1 MGRPVGSVKTGGR
14 RPGSLDR
21 QQRQLIT
28 EQMAFDVLA
37 VYRGLGGAMW
47 LMEFAK
53 ANPGQFVQQCLSRLL
68 PAAPKEDA
76 DVQVNM
82 LSVGNISDFEIAR
95 RLAFVLAAGANA
107 QQDLQEQQPP
117 VTVQET
123 PGD

>member
-1 MGRPVGSVKTGGR
+1 MGRPPGPSGKPKTGGR
-14 RPGSLDR
+14 QKGSLDR

-37 VYRGLGGAMW
+37 VYRGLGGAIW

-68 PAAPKEDA
+68 PAAPKEDT

-82 LSVGNISDFEIAR
+82 LSVGNISDLDAAMRIAFA
-95 RLAFVLAAGANA
+95 LNKGLE
-107 QQDLQEQQPP
+107 LQKEQQPIEAEKP
-117 VTVQET
+117 
-123 PGD
+123 DA